1 MLKTT
6 QTNCYQCGRE
16 PARAVIQLVGET
28 PVLFCSDVCRAAFRN
43 GEPALN
49 HIAENCDFAGDNAKN
64 CDASDMPVIK
74 IPELD
79 GYPGAKTQ
87 QAVYKRIISEMPPH
101 RVYIEMFL
109 GSGAIM
115 RRKKPAQIN
124 IGIDRNTEILKFWRK
139 ESILIQLKKCFLF
152 AGDAVS
158 LLNENY
164 AISNN
169 TNLFNLQS
177 KDTLIYADP
186 PYLLETRRGQRA
198 LYDFEFYTEADHV
211 RLAEFLNS
219 LNCNVILSGYRS
231 ELYSE
236 LFAGWRTI
244 DIPTTTRG
252 GAAIETIWLNFSPP
266 TVLHD
271 WRFLGKNARDRERI
285 TRIQTNLIKKIKRMR
300 PVERFAVLEILKSE
314 FFND

>member
-6 QTNCYQCGRE
+6 QTNCYQCGCE

-28 PVLFCSDVCRAAFRN
+28 PVLFCSGKCRVAFRN
-43 GEPALN
+43 GEPSRY
-49 HIAENCDFAGDNAKN
+49 HIAENCEFDDNAKN
-64 CDASDMPVIK
+64 CDNSPDMPVIE
-74 IPELD
+74 IPELN

-101 RVYIEMFL
+101 RTYIEMFL

-115 RRKKPAQIN
+115 RRKKPAQTN
-124 IGIDRNTEILKFWRK
+124 IGIDENPKIIHAFCSAYSGSSDFEFYN
-139 ESILIQLKKCFLF
+139 
-152 AGDAVS
+152 GDAIYLAKS
-158 LLNENY
+158 FLDEMQ
-164 AISNN
+164 I
-169 TNLFNLQS
+169 S
-177 KDTLIYADP
+177 KDVLIYADP
-186 PYLLETRRGQRA
+186 PYLMETRRNKKR
-198 LYDFEFYTEADHV
+198 LYENELFDKDDSDENYHV

-252 GAAIETIWLNFSPP
+252 GAATETIWLNFPPP

-314 FFND
+314 FFNE